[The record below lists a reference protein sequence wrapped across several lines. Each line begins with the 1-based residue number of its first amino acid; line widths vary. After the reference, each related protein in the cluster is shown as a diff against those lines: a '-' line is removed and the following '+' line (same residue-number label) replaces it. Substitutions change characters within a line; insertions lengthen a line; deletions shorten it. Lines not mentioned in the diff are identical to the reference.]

1 LTFSS
6 CGCAVTDCELL
17 EGIERM
23 KTFRLLHMGTTGAG
37 IAEKN
42 IILDTEYTF
51 DKNDILC

>member
-1 LTFSS
+1 
-6 CGCAVTDCELL
+6 
-17 EGIERM
+17 M